1 MRQSAKAGVVLVVA
15 LSAALAVVHRGADA
29 PPPAAPPPRVLRGM
43 AELPERMER
52 FLGGTLH
59 LRLLDLRTADSG
71 AVLLAS
77 GRQPVAPGATLAPWT
92 LEIAAGLAPRADDA
106 WLVVA
111 VEDRRGLRFVGSGR
125 PRDLYGTFR
134 PRGAPAP
141 APVIGVRLAPVGRE
155 DSSGATF
162 PLAVATPSP

>member
-1 MRQSAKAGVVLVVA
+1 MRRAAKVGAFLVVA
-15 LSAALAVVHRGADA
+15 LGAVLVVVNRGSDS
-29 PPPAAPPPRVLRGM
+29 PPPPAPPPRALRGM

-59 LRLLDLRTADSG
+59 LRLIDLQTADSG

-77 GRQPVAPGATLAPWT
+77 GRLPVAPGASLAPWT
-92 LEIAAGLAPRADDA
+92 LEIAATHAQRVDDA

-125 PRDLYGTFR
+125 PRDLLGTFR

-155 DSSGATF
+155 DPPGTAF
-162 PLAVATPSP
+162 PLAVATPQP